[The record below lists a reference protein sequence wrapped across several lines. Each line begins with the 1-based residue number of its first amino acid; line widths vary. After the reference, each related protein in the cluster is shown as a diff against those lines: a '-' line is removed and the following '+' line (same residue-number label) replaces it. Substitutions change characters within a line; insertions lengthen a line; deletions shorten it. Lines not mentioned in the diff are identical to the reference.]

1 MRKKIYLSQLKK
13 YDVNQKIL
21 EALADAQS
29 RSILFSIVKDGKTAL
44 DLSEKYKI
52 PLSSVYKK
60 ISDLE
65 DIALIRVE
73 KCILSDNGKKFKVYK
88 SRISRAEISIKKPE
102 PSITL
107 SPNESWFQLDVL
119 MAWWKIAMW
128 IFPACILA
136 QLFCRVGN
144 RYQRYLKN

>member
-1 MRKKIYLSQLKK
+1 MKKKISLTQLKK

-21 EALADAQS
+21 EALADTQS
-29 RSILFSIVKDGKTAL
+29 RAILFSIVREGKTAL
-44 DLSEKYKI
+44 ELSEKYRI

-65 DIALIRVE
+65 EIALVRVE
-73 KCILSDNGKKFKVYK
+73 KWIFSDNGKKFKVFR

-107 SPNESWFQLDVL
+107 TSNQ
-119 MAWWKIAMW
+119 
-128 IFPACILA
+128 
-136 QLFCRVGN
+136 N
-144 RYQRYLKN
+144 

>member
-1 MRKKIYLSQLKK
+1 LKKKVPLSQLKK

-29 RSILFSIVKDGKTAL
+29 RSILFSIVKEGMTAL
-44 DLSEKYKI
+44 ELSEKYRI

-65 DIALIRVE
+65 ELTLVKVD
-73 KCILSDNGKKFKVYK
+73 KWSLSDSGKKFKVYK

-102 PSITL
+102 PVITL
-107 SPNESWFQLDVL
+107 SPN
-119 MAWWKIAMW
+119 
-128 IFPACILA
+128 
-136 QLFCRVGN
+136 
-144 RYQRYLKN
+144 

>member
-1 MRKKIYLSQLKK
+1 LKKKVPLSQLKK

-29 RSILFSIVKDGKTAL
+29 RSILFSIIKDGKTAL
-44 DLSEKYKI
+44 ELSEKYRI

-65 DIALIRVE
+65 DLALV
-73 KCILSDNGKKFKVYK
+73 KVDKWVLSDNGKKFKVYK

-102 PSITL
+102 PVITL
-107 SPNESWFQLDVL
+107 SPN
-119 MAWWKIAMW
+119 
-128 IFPACILA
+128 
-136 QLFCRVGN
+136 
-144 RYQRYLKN
+144 

>member
-1 MRKKIYLSQLKK
+1 MKKKVSLSQLKK

-29 RSILFSIVKDGKTAL
+29 RSILFSIIKEGMTAL
-44 DLSEKYKI
+44 ELSEKYRI

-65 DIALIRVE
+65 ELTLVKVD
-73 KCILSDNGKKFKVYK
+73 KWSLSESGKKFKVYK

-102 PSITL
+102 PTITL
-107 SPNESWFQLDVL
+107 SPN
-119 MAWWKIAMW
+119 
-128 IFPACILA
+128 
-136 QLFCRVGN
+136 
-144 RYQRYLKN
+144 